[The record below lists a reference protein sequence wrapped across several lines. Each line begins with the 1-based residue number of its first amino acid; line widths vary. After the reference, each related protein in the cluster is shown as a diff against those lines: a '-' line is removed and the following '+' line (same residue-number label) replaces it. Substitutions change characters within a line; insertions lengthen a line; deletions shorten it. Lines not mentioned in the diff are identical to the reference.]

1 MNSMQRQRGASF
13 LLWLVLIV
21 ILGFGM
27 VVGFK
32 LFPVY
37 LNGYAVE
44 KILNEV
50 AQDSK
55 GKGYT
60 KKIIWK
66 SISRRLDVNSISDLT
81 YDDLTFKRESGNST
95 IGIDYEV
102 RKHLFANIDA
112 VIVFKF
118 SETFKT

>member
-1 MNSMQRQRGASF
+1 MQRQRGASF
-13 LLWLVLIV
+13 LLWLVLIG

-50 AQDSK
+50 AQDSR
-55 GKGYT
+55 GKGYNN
-60 KKIIWK
+60 KKIIWQ
-66 SISRRLDVNSISDLT
+66 SISKRLDVNSISDVT
-81 YDDLTFKRESGNST
+81 YDNLTFKRESGNST
-95 IGIDYEV
+95 VDIDYEV